1 MARKLRNNKSGSRD
15 SSSKKRSTGRTH
27 ARLRNSAR
35 SKNRGK
41 NQQRS
46 LSTQNSSSRSKIARG
61 RSLQI
66 PAMMRRARENSS
78 LERSLALLADLRRGE
93 GSYTELLRKHHLD
106 TRTARKYL
114 GRDLSGGTGGQR
126 VRPSKADSRV
136 RPLLF
141 PYSSGDILTRIRGSH
156 TASRLSEF
164 FHDRDKLLRGKLSAD
179 NFEAKWRGVRIAGQ
193 ELFTDTATIFLR
205 ADAGDLKVENLYA
218 SASGAE

>member
-46 LSTQNSSSRSKIARG
+46 LSTQNSSSRSKIARD

-78 LERSLALLADLRRGE
+78 RERSLALLSDLRRGE
-93 GSYTELLRKHHLD
+93 GSYSELLRKHHLD
-106 TRTARKYL
+106 TRTAHKYL
-114 GRDLSGGTGGQR
+114 RRDLRGGTGGQR

-141 PYSSGDILTRIRGSH
+141 PDSSGDILARIRGSH
-156 TASRLSEF
+156 TASKLAEF
-164 FHDRDKLLRGKLSAD
+164 LHDRDKLLSGKLSAD
-179 NFEAKWRGVRIAGQ
+179 NLDAEGLGVRVAGQ
-193 ELFTDTATIFLR
+193 ERVVATA
-205 ADAGDLKVENLYA
+205 
-218 SASGAE
+218 

>member
-46 LSTQNSSSRSKIARG
+46 LSTQNSSSRSKIARD

-78 LERSLALLADLRRGE
+78 RERSLALLSDLRRGE
-93 GSYTELLRKHHLD
+93 GSYSELLRKHHLD

-114 GRDLSGGTGGQR
+114 GRDLRGGIGGQR
-126 VRPSKADSRV
+126 VRPSNADSRV
-136 RPLLF
+136 RELLF
-141 PYSSGDILTRIRGSH
+141 PSSSGDVPVRIRGSKAA
-156 TASRLSEF
+156 TKLSEF
-164 FHDRDKLLRGKLSAD
+164 FRDRDALLRGKASAD
-179 NFEAKWRGVRIAGQ
+179 KFEAKWRGVRIAGQ
-193 ELFTDTATIFLR
+193 EVFADTASIFLR

-218 SASGAE
+218 SASG